1 MKRSNMIHKLDV
13 FRSVMEC
20 GTMVDA
26 ARDLGLSQPAVSQHI
41 QQLEE
46 DLKLKL
52 FYREH
57 GRLIATAS
65 ALDLLDE
72 VASAF
77 ENFDRLVSVAQNL
90 RLRVQARLR
99 IAVPHSFCAH
109 LIPRVVKALTDK
121 HSQLRFTVE
130 LGGYSTILGSIAARK
145 ADIGIVRSPY
155 HHPGVIGEIIANS
168 RLMCVLPT
176 AHPLADLDVVYPADL
191 GRSPLILLGRETVAR
206 TQIESIFS
214 EAKII
219 PNIRVD
225 TQSVGYACTFV
236 REGVGIALVSELLAA
251 QYLTDGCV
259 LRPIYMGLQ
268 DQFSVIWPAAH
279 DQSNLIKEFTDA
291 IRHECNLLMG
301 ASLHPSDELQ
311 YVT

>member
-90 RLRVQARLR
+90 RLRVQARC
-99 IAVPHSFCAH
+99 H
-109 LIPRVVKALTDK
+109 
-121 HSQLRFTVE
+121 VE
-130 LGGYSTILGSIAARK
+130 RADHQSYS
-145 ADIGIVRSPY
+145 
-155 HHPGVIGEIIANS
+155 
-168 RLMCVLPT
+168 
-176 AHPLADLDVVYPADL
+176 
-191 GRSPLILLGRETVAR
+191 
-206 TQIESIFS
+206 
-214 EAKII
+214 
-219 PNIRVD
+219 
-225 TQSVGYACTFV
+225 
-236 REGVGIALVSELLAA
+236 
-251 QYLTDGCV
+251 
-259 LRPIYMGLQ
+259 
-268 DQFSVIWPAAH
+268 
-279 DQSNLIKEFTDA
+279 
-291 IRHECNLLMG
+291 
-301 ASLHPSDELQ
+301 
-311 YVT
+311 